1 MNEEDGQALN
11 GKIEGLKLVLM
22 SLIAT
27 MNADHAVEAA
37 KYLSEIL
44 EDVRGCDVDEEGPIN
59 ECHLL
64 WLPVVTMFLDFPAS
78 DVTWNL

>member
-59 ECHLL
+59 
-64 WLPVVTMFLDFPAS
+64 PVAEVKSRDQIAEAFIKILGLTAKR
-78 DVTWNL
+78 